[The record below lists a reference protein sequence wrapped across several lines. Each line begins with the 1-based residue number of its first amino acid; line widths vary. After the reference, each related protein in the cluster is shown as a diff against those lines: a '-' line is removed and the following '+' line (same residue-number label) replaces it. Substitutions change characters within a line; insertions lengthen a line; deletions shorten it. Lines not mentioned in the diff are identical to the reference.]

1 MQELIFTVNLDQG
14 YSMKFVMSEDLVTA
28 IVSKNKWQRVYTIN
42 DKFESNPKISK
53 IFEYRERDEDES
65 DEDFIVDTWLN
76 MINEPKNKDDDPIIN
91 SENLI
96 RSIVNCILAFLRKEE
111 NNEDIQYF
119 RENPNIDE

>member
-28 IVSKNKWQRVYTIN
+28 IVSKNKWQKVYTIN

-76 MINEPKNKDDDPIIN
+76 MINEPKESGEDPIIN

-96 RSIVNCILAFLRKEE
+96 RSIINCILAFLKKEE